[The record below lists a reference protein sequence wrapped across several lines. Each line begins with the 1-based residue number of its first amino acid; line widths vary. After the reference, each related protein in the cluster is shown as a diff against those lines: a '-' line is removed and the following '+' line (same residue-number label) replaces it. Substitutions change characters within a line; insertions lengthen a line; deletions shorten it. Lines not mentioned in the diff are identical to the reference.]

1 MLTSGVTERVPGLG
15 CGLLTCVKKNRNLLF
30 LNYQIK
36 LIIFLLIKSIHHRL
50 TANEFK
56 WIYKA
61 VIEDKGRLHSQ
72 RLMAL
77 FTQLDRQWQSA
88 C

>member
-1 MLTSGVTERVPGLG
+1 MSGLG
-15 CGLLTCVKKNRNLLF
+15 CGSQTCTQKKSLLF

-36 LIIFLLIKSIHHRL
+36 LIIFSLIKSIHHWL

-72 RLMAL
+72 GLMAL
-77 FTQLDRQWQSA
+77 FTPLDRQWQPA